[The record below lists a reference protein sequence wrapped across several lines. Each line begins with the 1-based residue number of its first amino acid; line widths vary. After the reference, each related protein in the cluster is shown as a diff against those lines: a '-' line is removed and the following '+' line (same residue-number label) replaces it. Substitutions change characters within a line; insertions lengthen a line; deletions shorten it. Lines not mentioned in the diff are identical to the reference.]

1 MFVRGKGGSCLP
13 SHPPTLFTRVI
24 ILLSSIVTTPTSD
37 YETSSQTPDQTYS
50 TGRKILAW
58 VGTFIGVTVPLLGV
72 VTAGILL
79 WGWGFGWLDLGLL
92 VGMYL
97 LTMIGITVGF
107 HRLFTHRS
115 FQTVRPIQFILGVL
129 GSMTFQGPLLSWVGR
144 HRLHHQYSDGDGDP
158 HSPYP
163 HGRGI
168 WGLFRGFWHAHIG
181 WAFAPMPD
189 WLDRYAGDL
198 RKSPMLRTVNA
209 LFPLWALM
217 GVLLPASIGLL
228 VGGWR
233 GAVAGFVWGG
243 LVRIFLGHHVTWSVN
258 SICHLW
264 GTRPFASGD
273 ESRNNAVVGVLA
285 LGEGWHNNHHAF
297 PSSAR
302 HGLRWWQLDIS
313 YYVIQL
319 LVLCRL
325 AWRVRLPSSDEMAAR
340 THSMAA
346 C

>member
-1 MFVRGKGGSCLP
+1 M
-13 SHPPTLFTRVI
+13 LFHQEL
-24 ILLSSIVTTPTSD
+24 ILLSSIETPPTS
-37 YETSSQTPDQTYS
+37 EIPTEPHTPDPPYTL
-50 TGRKILAW
+50 GRRVLAW
-58 VGTFIGVTVPLLGV
+58 LGTFVGVTVPLLGV
-72 VTAGILL
+72 VAAAILL

-97 LTMIGITVGF
+97 FTMLGITVGF

-115 FQTVRPIQFILGVL
+115 FQTVRSIQFILGVL

-144 HRLHHQYSDGDGDP
+144 HRLHHQHSDAEGDP

-163 HGRGI
+163 HDKGL
-168 WGLFRGFWHAHIG
+168 WGWFRGFWHAHIG
-181 WAFAPMPD
+181 WAFSPMPD

-198 RKSPMLRTVNA
+198 RKSRMLRIVDA
-209 LFPLWALM
+209 LFPLWALL
-217 GVLLPASIGLL
+217 GVLLPASIGLA

-233 GAVAGFVWGG
+233 GAIAGFVWGG

-264 GTRPFASGD
+264 GSRPYASGD
-273 ESRNNAVVGVLA
+273 ESRNNPVVGVLA

-297 PSSAR
+297 PTSAR
-302 HGLRWWQLDIS
+302 HGLRWWQLDIA
-313 YYVIQL
+313 YLVIQL

-325 AWRVRLPSSDEMAAR
+325 AWKVRLPSSQEMAAR
-340 THSMAA
+340 TRSLAA

>member
-1 MFVRGKGGSCLP
+1 MTSSTITQTVTPPSPPLP
-13 SHPPTLFTRVI
+13 SLNDPQP
-24 ILLSSIVTTPTSD
+24 
-37 YETSSQTPDQTYS
+37 QTYS
-50 TGRKILAW
+50 VGRKVFAW
-58 VGTFIGVTVPLLGV
+58 LGTFVGVTLPILGLV
-72 VTAGILL
+72 AAGILL
-79 WGWGFGWLDLGLL
+79 WDRGFDWLDLGLL

-115 FQTVRPIQFILGVL
+115 FQAVAPVQFILAVL

-144 HRLHHQYSDGDGDP
+144 HRLHHQHSDHEGDP

-163 HGRGI
+163 HGKGI
-168 WGLFRGFWHAHIG
+168 LGWLSGFWHSHIG

-198 RKSPMLRTVNA
+198 RRSRMLRIVDA
-209 LFPLWALM
+209 LFPLWALL
-217 GVLLPASIGLL
+217 GVLIPAAIGLA
-228 VGGWR
+228 VEGWR
-233 GAVAGFVWGG
+233 GAIAGFVWGG

-264 GTRPFASGD
+264 GSKPYASGD
-273 ESRNNAVVGVLA
+273 ESRNNAIVGVLA

-313 YYVIQL
+313 YLVIQL

-325 AWRVRLPSSDEMAAR
+325 AWRVRLPSQEEMTTRRQSLA
-340 THSMAA
+340 S
-346 C
+346 